1 MYPQQN
7 GQPPIQPPQTQY
19 PIDYLNQIAPQEKKP
34 GLDNRKFFIVIGAG
48 LLVAI
53 IIGIAA
59 LMGSSGATPTQKME
73 TLSARLTTLQTISGK
88 AQANIKSSALRSTN
102 SSLTLLL
109 TNTNRDIVDPYKTN
123 GVDVKKLDKNIV
135 KKEDGKALSDKLED
149 ARLNATFDR
158 TYAREMSYQ
167 LDTVKALMK
176 DIYSKTKSKS
186 LKSFLETANNNLA
199 PINKQ
204 FQDFNAANG

>member
-19 PIDYLNQIAPQEKKP
+19 PIDYLNQIAPQEKRP
-34 GLDNRKFFIVIGAG
+34 GLDNRKFFIFIGAG

-53 IIGIAA
+53 IIGVLA
-59 LMGSSGATPTQKME
+59 LFNGGTTPTQKME
-73 TLSARLTTLQTISGK
+73 TLSARLTTLQTISSK
-88 AQANIKSSALRSTN
+88 AQANIKSSSLRSAN

-109 TNTNRDIVDPYKTN
+109 TNTNHDIIDPFKTN
-123 GVDVKKLDKNIV
+123 GVNVQKLDKTIV
-135 KKEDGKALSDKLED
+135 KQEDGKALSAKLED
-149 ARLNATFDR
+149 ARLNAVFDR

-176 DIYSKTKSKS
+176 DIYGKTKSKS
-186 LKSFLETANNNLA
+186 LKSFLETANNNLS

-204 FQDFNAANG
+204 LQDFNAANG